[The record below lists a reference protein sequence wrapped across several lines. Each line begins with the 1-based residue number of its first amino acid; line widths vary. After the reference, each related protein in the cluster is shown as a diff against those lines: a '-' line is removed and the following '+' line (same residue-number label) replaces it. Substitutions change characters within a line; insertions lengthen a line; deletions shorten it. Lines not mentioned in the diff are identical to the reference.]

1 MRTTSFVRA
10 NIVIVTVVYMCLYTY
25 SKHRCRKEQRLAV
38 VERKL
43 HDRKELWFPYGQTI
57 SLVIEGR
64 QVYTD
69 PDRCARDIRREGDKL
84 SYRLRSLT
92 RPRNVG

>member
-1 MRTTSFVRA
+1 
-10 NIVIVTVVYMCLYTY
+10 MCLYIY

-38 VERKL
+38 VERRL
-43 HDRKELWFPYGQTI
+43 HDRKELWFPYGQII
-57 SLVIEGR
+57 SLAIEGR
-64 QVYTD
+64 
-69 PDRCARDIRREGDKL
+69 CAWDIRREGDKL